1 MNSSPGLD
9 SPAEPFT
16 AQQELCPPIYYN
28 QMKNQKDGAKIISS
42 LKAFLHQRIEDIS
55 FTDNMYYDED
65 FFAKSIENNFAG
77 WYDADALKQ
86 QIGFILQHCKVTP
99 NSKVLDAAC
108 GHGRHAELLCRRG
121 HEVLATDISDQ
132 LITHLTEKY
141 GDKRLLFEK
150 RTFME
155 INYSQ
160 IFDLAI
166 VLANSLGLIPRDEFV
181 IVLNKLS
188 RSLKKD
194 GWLFVELDNR
204 SHFVKNEAGKRS
216 WSYHADRWLVL
227 SERHYDS
234 ENRLEKT
241 VDISVDF
248 ADMSVNQFLLT
259 KSLYDYNELCNLLA
273 SANFIVRKSFGDWEG
288 NEISEASPSLLI
300 VAQNR
305 L

>member
-1 MNSSPGLD
+1 
-9 SPAEPFT
+9 
-16 AQQELCPPIYYN
+16 
-28 QMKNQKDGAKIISS
+28 MKSQKDGAKIISS
-42 LKAFLHQRIEDIS
+42 LKAFLHRRIENIS
-55 FTDNMYYDED
+55 FTDNTYYDER

-77 WYDADALKQ
+77 WYDADALDG
-86 QIGFILQHCKVTP
+86 QINFILQHCKVAR

-121 HEVLATDISDQ
+121 YEVLATDISDQ

-141 GDKRLLFEK
+141 GHKKLLFEK
-150 RTFME
+150 RSFME

-188 RSLKKD
+188 RSLKKG

-204 SHFVKNEAGKRS
+204 SHFVSNEAGKRP

-227 SERHYDS
+227 SECHYDS

-248 ADMSVNQFLLT
+248 EDMSVNLFLLT

-273 SANFIVRKSFGDWEG
+273 NANFMVRKSFGNWKGD
-288 NEISEASPSLLI
+288 EISEACPSLLI